1 MATVWVP
8 ALLRDL
14 TGGAERVQAAGATVR
29 EVIDSL
35 EAQFPGVRARL
46 CEGDSLR
53 PGMAVVVD
61 GVISKQGLRR
71 KVKEDSEVHFIP
83 AITGGAG

>member
-14 TGGAERVQAAGATVR
+14 TGGIERAQVAGATVR

-53 PGMAVVVD
+53 PGVAVVVD
-61 GVISKQGLRR
+61 GAVSRQRLRQ